1 MDRPRRRLAATELRV
16 HLGEALKA
24 LETEDL
30 VIEKGGV
37 PVAILSRY
45 DGVVYNI
52 RKGGSDMN
60 KSAAY
65 EAALSRRGNPAAL
78 PAALEAMRL
87 GWVGIDSDE
96 LVAKIYAWRAAG
108 TSNRVID
115 LSEDDDGAED
125 HREDAE
131 DDEVSTGYG
140 LLHQSDETEA
150 RRVADD
156 RDGGYRA

>member
-60 KSAAY
+60 QNAAY
-65 EAALSRRGNPAAL
+65 EAALCRRGNPAAL

-96 LVAKIYAWRAAG
+96 LVAEIYAAREAG
-108 TSNRVID
+108 ASSRVLD
-115 LSEDDDGAED
+115 FDEGEDEADDDDIPSGQ
-125 HREDAE
+125 RLLQPR
-131 DDEVSTGYG
+131 DEQEIRKVA
-140 LLHQSDETEA
+140 EA
-150 RRVADD
+150 RRTDYGRRGRGD
-156 RDGGYRA
+156 